1 VITFVVFASG
11 LKYVGVGTEALGWI
25 LCAVLL
31 ATATAW
37 LITTKPWLKPSP
49 DSEPPTLEPQPT
61 KNPQETPASS
71 R

>member
-1 VITFVVFASG
+1 MLIGVFG
-11 LKYVGVGTEALGWI
+11 GI
-25 LCAVLL
+25 LCTVLL

-49 DSEPPTLEPQPT
+49 ASDAPIPAPLAAD
-61 KNPQETPASS
+61 KPQEIYPIKQENQLG